1 MFELYHRVTPGC
13 CEQSTLHKIPHLAF
27 PSKRTDSSFD
37 ETLLSK
43 RKPEWCIK
51 AIFQYKDL
59 PDHEFES
66 PMPVSSCPFCGTK
79 VPDIE
84 LNPKA
89 KRKKIYN
96 TDSGDYCETCKE
108 RSMCCACIP
117 PEYRWKPIGVDVTF
131 PPYKK
136 FDKL

>member
-1 MFELYHRVTPGC
+1 
-13 CEQSTLHKIPHLAF
+13 
-27 PSKRTDSSFD
+27 
-37 ETLLSK
+37 
-43 RKPEWCIK
+43 
-51 AIFQYKDL
+51 
-59 PDHEFES
+59 
-66 PMPVSSCPFCGTK
+66 MPVSSCPFCGTK